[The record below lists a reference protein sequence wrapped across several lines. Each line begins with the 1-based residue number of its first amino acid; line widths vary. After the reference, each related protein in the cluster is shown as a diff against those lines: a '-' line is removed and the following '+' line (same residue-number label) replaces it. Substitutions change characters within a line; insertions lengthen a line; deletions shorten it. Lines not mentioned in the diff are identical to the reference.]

1 MIENNILDPLKT
13 QSYNYTLPE
22 ELIAKSPA
30 SPPDSAK
37 LLVYEKKTKQ
47 IVHTTFKNILD
58 FIPKNTN
65 IYLNDTKV
73 IKARIF
79 GKKSTGGKIELLF
92 NKALENN
99 IHLVMIK
106 GKVKINSILYFSGDL
121 SAKVL
126 SINLDGSK
134 EVIFFENN
142 NIKNTLDFLEL
153 NEILEKIGHVPLP
166 PYIQR
171 EDKKSDEIDYQ
182 SLFAK
187 NIGAV
192 ASPTASLH
200 FTKELLKT
208 MQEKF
213 NTYYLTLHIGAGTF
227 KPIDKEDILKHQIH
241 SEYFN
246 LPKLSE
252 KSLLEAKKDNK
263 NIMAVGTTVTRVLE
277 YYKKTSKTSGTCDL
291 FLHPNSTPKLV
302 DLLLTNFHLPKSTL
316 IMLVSSFIGLEETLR
331 IYEDAI
337 KNKYRFYSY
346 GDAMLIL

>member
-1 MIENNILDPLKT
+1 MTRNDMLDPLKT
-13 QSYNYTLPE
+13 QSYNYALPQ
-22 ELIAKSPA
+22 ELIAKSPV

-37 LLVYEKKTKQ
+37 LLVYERASKKITHA
-47 IVHTTFKNILD
+47 IFKNILD

-106 GKVKINSILYFSGDL
+106 GKVKISSILYFSNNL
-121 SAKVL
+121 NAKVL

-134 EVIFFENN
+134 EVIFFENEKIN
-142 NIKNTLDFLEL
+142 NTLNFLEL
-153 NEILEKIGHVPLP
+153 NDILEKIGHVPLP

-171 EDKKSDEIDYQ
+171 EDKKSDEVDYQ

-208 MQEKF
+208 MQENF

-246 LPKLSE
+246 LPKISE
-252 KSLLEAKKDNK
+252 ASLKEAKNESRK
-263 NIMAVGTTVTRVLE
+263 IMAVGTTVTRVLE
-277 YYKKTSKTSGTCDL
+277 YYKRTSKTSGTCDL

-302 DLLLTNFHLPKSTL
+302 DFLLTNFHLPKSTL
-316 IMLVSSFIGLEETLR
+316 IMLVSSFIGLEETLK
-331 IYEDAI
+331 IYESAI
-337 KNKYRFYSY
+337 SNKYRFYSY